1 MNFKAINH
9 QRAKR
14 RIGVRYEFQ
23 VAQEPLEEITV
34 NELAHSIDD
43 AKASRIVYYKGVVQ
57 AVIYGGFMQ
66 TISKH

>member
-1 MNFKAINH
+1 M
-9 QRAKR
+9 
-14 RIGVRYEFQ
+14 RYEFQ